1 MDEFSTRLKT
11 VQRIVIFF
19 LSFSFMAWALIP
31 SYRPQFAGVILGT
44 AVSLVNAQ
52 YLAWKIRQLTN
63 SVLEG
68 RRRRGGLGF
77 GTRAAISL
85 LAVWGAYEVPEHITV
100 WTTIAG
106 LIFVQLATLLLGIIS
121 IKK

>member
-1 MDEFSTRLKT
+1 MDEFSVRLKT
-11 VQRIVIFF
+11 VQRFVIFF
-19 LSFSFMAWALIP
+19 LSFCFMAWALLP
-31 SYRPQFAGVILGT
+31 VYRPYFAGLILGT
-44 AVSLVNAQ
+44 LVSLVNAH
-52 YLAWKIRQLTN
+52 YLAWKIRRLTN

-85 LAVWGAYEVPEHITV
+85 LAVWGAYEVPEHMAV
-100 WTTIAG
+100 WTTIIG